1 MTQPIELHEDDRWT
15 IVHAGSHVPVR
26 GGAYTSTMTS
36 LKLAFDALNT
46 LTSARIRFDQSA
58 RIMWEDE

>member
-1 MTQPIELHEDDRWT
+1 VI
-15 IVHAGSHVPVR
+15 HAGSHVPVR